1 MTHRLNPSSTVERSH
16 RRFAVTHVT
25 MTALPT
31 SAGHATSQHSARTRL
46 PTRRWRMI
54 SALVVATIAAMS
66 LQLETCQ
73 AQFSSLSTSKAQ
85 GSSSRQNRTDA
96 VAQIPFNELNKVAQ
110 QRLKSV
116 VSNPSFYRRLPVST
130 IDADPDY
137 FRFLVR
143 KPEVVV
149 SIWRLMG
156 VTEMTTNR
164 VGPYSVET
172 DDGAGTISNLELV
185 YGNNDL
191 HIFYG
196 TGSYEGPVLRRK
208 LTGRCVIV
216 VRSQSKPKQDGGF
229 DHTSQ
234 LDVFLKV
241 DNSTAAL
248 ITRTIQ
254 PVVGSTADHN
264 FVESLK
270 FIERLNQTTRNNGP
284 GVKAMARRLELTE
297 ETQQSYEKV
306 IDKVFERAY
315 QSSITSTQPRKAL
328 TDQNELALYRPS
340 SRQYNY
346 FGGSAPAKR
355 DANTSQANRLT
366 RGATAPT
373 NIATRQLQ
381 NRSNNRQQSSIRS
394 PRTSP
399 QPQLQNRV
407 QRSAQNQPTNGSVA
421 PAVDLPHMVRDNE
434 QSRVVAQP
442 VPQMN
447 FSSRDISRS
456 QTTSRNTPVTTRNNG
471 TVAPNGGYSIL
482 VGGPLPSTLKNR
494 EPMFR
499 QQATTIKFSDAAASE
514 ARRSPSDSSLPTHR
528 R

>member
-1 MTHRLNPSSTVERSH
+1 MTLRLNPSSMVECSH

-25 MTALPT
+25 STAFTT
-31 SAGHATSQHSARTRL
+31 SAGHANCQHSASTRL
-46 PTRRWRMI
+46 PARRWRMI
-54 SALVVATIAAMS
+54 SALVIAVLAVTS
-66 LQLETCQ
+66 LQAETCC
-73 AQFSSLSTSKAQ
+73 AQFSSLSSAKPQ
-85 GSSSRQNRTDA
+85 GSSSRQDRTNA

-284 GVKAMARRLELTE
+284 GVKAMARRLDLTE
-297 ETQQSYEKV
+297 ETQQSYENV

-315 QSSITSTQPRKAL
+315 QSSITSTQPRKATT

-355 DANTSQANRLT
+355 DTNTSKTNQLM
-366 RGATAPT
+366 RGGVPA
-373 NIATRQLQ
+373 NIATRQTQ
-381 NRSNNRQQSSIRS
+381 DRSNNRQQSAMQSPSTS
-394 PRTSP
+394 PRS
-399 QPQLQNRV
+399 QLQNRI
-407 QRSAQNQPTNGSVA
+407 QRSAQNQPNNGSVA
-421 PAVDLPHMVRDNE
+421 PAVDLPRMVRDNE

-442 VPQMN
+442 VTQMN
-447 FSSRDISRS
+447 FNSRDISRS
-456 QTTSRNTPVTTRNNG
+456 QPASRNTPAM
-471 TVAPNGGYSIL
+471 APNKGAATPNDGYSIL

-494 EPMFR
+494 DPMAR

-514 ARRSPSDSSLPTHR
+514 ARRSPTNSSLPTYR